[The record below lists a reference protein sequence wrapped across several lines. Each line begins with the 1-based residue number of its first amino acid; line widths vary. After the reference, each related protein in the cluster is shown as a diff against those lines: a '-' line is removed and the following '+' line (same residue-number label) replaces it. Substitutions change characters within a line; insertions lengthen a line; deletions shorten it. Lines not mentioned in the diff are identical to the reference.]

1 MLYLLQYIWKLTR
14 SEILAQLT
22 TLTSTFLFV
31 LYAFILLFM
40 MQAKLALKFM
50 FEQKLILNVN
60 STQTFKMP
68 RRLRPLSL
76 HSSKSKTMSILR
88 ILPRRS
94 GLKNS
99 LNTFYW
105 SWKILNTSMPVCQL
119 NYLAYILYISTMA
132 QNSKSQFHFRY
143 LCQLE
148 FFQYLR
154 LRNMLQMSNI

>member
-1 MLYLLQYIWKLTR
+1 MKINLIGNLGAAHDAYLCI
-14 SEILAQLT
+14 SFCSIC
-22 TLTSTFLFV
+22 
-31 LYAFILLFM
+31 ILLFT

-76 HSSKSKTMSILR
+76 HSSKSKTMSILC

-105 SWKILNTSMPVCQL
+105 SWKILNTSMPVCKF

-132 QNSKSQFHFRY
+132 
-143 LCQLE
+143 
-148 FFQYLR
+148 
-154 LRNMLQMSNI
+154 